1 MTAAPQDTAVRE
13 YIVSFEGQ
21 DVPVHVRLDV
31 LARRPM
37 IDNFLPAVAK
47 ARELNS
53 VFDAEAETRRI
64 TGFRKAGEPIRYKV
78 EGEYT
83 NGGTPPTLTDA
94 VYAVDDECAEFQCK
108 CAVAINE
115 GCSFRNLVDL
125 RKSMIL
131 IPVIHLE
138 QEPYSKDDVTAA
150 LANFLSAYNAGENV
164 ATHIASLTHIAET
177 CGHTIWKAGPSATVQ
192 TVIPSFGEPAYQRII
207 ETPIRAIDFRLVL
220 EPSSGLASVTNR
232 KGEGTAPTD
241 DSAAYAQ
248 VLTAA
253 PRMVHAIRRALPW
266 IEGTG
271 IADSDPPEYLA
282 LRDALDRA
290 IG

>member
-1 MTAAPQDTAVRE
+1 MTAAVRD
-13 YIVSFEGQ
+13 YIVYFEGQ
-21 DVPVHVRLDV
+21 DIPVHVRLDV
-31 LARRPM
+31 PARRPM

-53 VFDAEAETRRI
+53 AFDADAETRRI

-78 EGEYT
+78 EGEFT
-83 NGGTPPTLTDA
+83 NGGTPPTWTDA
-94 VYAVDDECAEFQCK
+94 VYAIDEEDGEFQCK
-108 CAVAINE
+108 MAIAINE

-138 QEPYSKDDVTAA
+138 QEPYSKEDVTAA

-177 CGHTIWKAGPSATVQ
+177 CGHNIWKAGPSA
-192 TVIPSFGEPAYQRII
+192 PSQGVAPRCGEGAYQRIT

-232 KGEGTAPTD
+232 AGEGEAPTD
-241 DSAAYAQ
+241 DNAAYAQ

>member
-1 MTAAPQDTAVRE
+1 
-13 YIVSFEGQ
+13 
-21 DVPVHVRLDV
+21 
-31 LARRPM
+31 
-37 IDNFLPAVAK
+37 
-47 ARELNS
+47 LNS
-53 VFDAEAETRRI
+53 AFDAEAETRRI
-64 TGFRKAGEPIRYKV
+64 TGFRKAGELIRYKV

-83 NGGTPPTLTDA
+83 NGGTPTTWTDA
-94 VYAVDDECAEFQCK
+94 VYAVDNECAEFQCK

-125 RKSMIL
+125 RKSTIL

-138 QEPYSKDDVTAA
+138 QEPYSNNDITAA

-164 ATHIASLTHIAET
+164 ATHIASLTQMAET
-177 CGHTIWKAGPSATVQ
+177 YGHNVWNPGLSVPPRGLTPR
-192 TVIPSFGEPAYQRII
+192 FGEGAYNRII
-207 ETPIRAIDFRLVL
+207 ETPVRAIDFRLVL
-220 EPSSGLASVTNR
+220 DPSSGLASVTNR
-232 KGEGTAPTD
+232 EGEGQTPAD
-241 DSAAYAQ
+241 ESAAYAQ

-253 PRMVHAIRRALPW
+253 PRMAHAIRRALPW
-266 IEGTG
+266 IGGAG

>member
-1 MTAAPQDTAVRE
+1 MTPAAQETAIRE
-13 YIVSFEGQ
+13 YVVLFEGG
-21 DVPVHVRLDV
+21 DAPVHVKLDV
-31 LARRPM
+31 PARRPM

-53 VFDAEAETRRI
+53 AFDADAETRRI
-64 TGFRKAGEPIRYKV
+64 TAFRKAGTPVRYKV

-83 NGGTPPTLTDA
+83 NGGTPPTWTDA

-108 CAVAINE
+108 MAVAINE
-115 GCSFRNLVDL
+115 GCSFTNLVDL

-138 QEPYSKDDVTAA
+138 QEPYSKDDITAA

-164 ATHIASLTHIAET
+164 VNHVASLTLMAET
-177 CGHTIWKAGPSATVQ
+177 CGHNVWKPGPSAPPRGLT
-192 TVIPSFGEPAYQRII
+192 PRFGEEAYNRII

-232 KGEGTAPTD
+232 EDDGHIPTD

-248 VLTAA
+248 VLSAA
-253 PRMVHAIRRALPW
+253 PRMAHAIRRALPW
-266 IEGTG
+266 IEETG

-282 LRDALDRA
+282 LRNALDRA

>member
-1 MTAAPQDTAVRE
+1 MTAAPHDTAVRE
-13 YIVSFEGQ
+13 YIVFFEGQ
-21 DVPVHVRLDV
+21 DIPVHVKLDV
-31 LARRPM
+31 PARRLM

-53 VFDAEAETRRI
+53 AFDAEAETRRI
-64 TGFRKAGEPIRYKV
+64 TGFRKAGEPVRYKV

-83 NGGTPPTLTDA
+83 NGGTPPTWTDA
-94 VYAVDDECAEFQCK
+94 VYATDDECAEFQCK
-108 CAVAINE
+108 MAVAINE

-138 QEPYSKDDVTAA
+138 QEPYSKDDVSAA

-177 CGHTIWKAGPSATVQ
+177 CGHNIWKAGPSAPLPGV
-192 TVIPSFGEPAYQRII
+192 VPKFGEGTYQRIT

-220 EPSSGLASVTNR
+220 EPSSGLAGVTNR
-232 KGEGTAPTD
+232 VGEGQAPTD

-253 PRMVHAIRRALPW
+253 PQMLHAIRRALPW
-266 IEGTG
+266 IEETG

-282 LRDALDRA
+282 LRNALDRA

>member
-1 MTAAPQDTAVRE
+1 MTPVAAETAVRE
-13 YIVSFEGQ
+13 YMVFFEG
-21 DVPVHVRLDV
+21 DDAPVHVKLDV
-31 LARRPM
+31 PARRLM

-53 VFDAEAETRRI
+53 AFDAEAETRRI
-64 TGFRKAGEPIRYKV
+64 TGSPALRKPVRYKV

-83 NGGTPPTLTDA
+83 NGGTPPTWTDA
-94 VYAVDDECAEFQCK
+94 VYATDDECAEFQCK

-125 RKSMIL
+125 RKAMIL

-164 ATHIASLTHIAET
+164 ATHISSLTHIAES
-177 CGHTIWKAGPSATVQ
+177 CGHKIWKAGPSAPPLGLT
-192 TVIPSFGEPAYQRII
+192 PRFGEEAYQRIT

-232 KGEGTAPTD
+232 EGVGHTPTD

-253 PRMVHAIRRALPW
+253 PRMAHAIRRALPW

-282 LRDALDRA
+282 LRNALDRA
-290 IG
+290 VG

>member
-1 MTAAPQDTAVRE
+1 MTAAPQDIAVRE
-13 YIVSFEGQ
+13 YMVFFEG
-21 DVPVHVRLDV
+21 DDAPVHVKLDV
-31 LARRPM
+31 PARRPM

-47 ARELNS
+47 ARELTS
-53 VFDAEAETRRI
+53 ALDAEIETRRI

-83 NGGTPPTLTDA
+83 NGGTPPTWTDA
-94 VYAVDDECAEFQCK
+94 VYAIDEEDAEFQCK
-108 CAVAINE
+108 MAVAINE

-164 ATHIASLTHIAET
+164 ATHVAALTHIAESS
-177 CGHTIWKAGPSATVQ
+177 GHNIWKAGPSAPPQ
-192 TVIPSFGEPAYQRII
+192 GLKPRFGEEAYRRIT

-232 KGEGTAPTD
+232 EGEGHTPAD

-253 PRMVHAIRRALPW
+253 PRMAHAIRRALPW
-266 IEGTG
+266 IEGTD

-282 LRDALDRA
+282 LRKALDRA
-290 IG
+290 ID

>member
-1 MTAAPQDTAVRE
+1 MTAAHHDTAVRE
-13 YIVSFEGQ
+13 YIVFFEGQ
-21 DVPVHVRLDV
+21 DIPVHVRLDV
-31 LARRPM
+31 PARRPM

-53 VFDAEAETRRI
+53 AFDADAETRRI

-83 NGGTPPTLTDA
+83 NGGTPPTWTDA
-94 VYAVDDECAEFQCK
+94 VYAIDEEDAEFLCK
-108 CAVAINE
+108 MAISINE

-138 QEPYSKDDVTAA
+138 QEPYSNEDVTAA

-177 CGHTIWKAGPSATVQ
+177 CGHNIWKAGPSA
-192 TVIPSFGEPAYQRII
+192 PSQGVAPRYGEGAYQRIT

-232 KGEGTAPTD
+232 AGEGEAPTD